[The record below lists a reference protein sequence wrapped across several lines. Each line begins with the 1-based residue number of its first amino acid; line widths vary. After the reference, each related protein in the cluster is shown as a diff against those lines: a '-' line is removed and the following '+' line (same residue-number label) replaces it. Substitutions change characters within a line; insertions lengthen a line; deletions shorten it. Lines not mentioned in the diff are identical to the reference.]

1 MREELE
7 KEFVR
12 KSIHLTGISVPLFY
26 IFFQRDLTILYTA
39 MALLVFVVLE
49 YVRVRVHSLFPLP
62 RMASMIQRMKE
73 RTAIAANVYFCVAAV
88 VSIYFFKE
96 FSVVVGLSTALL
108 SDAAAAIIGTGIG
121 RHRLKNGKS
130 WEGTA
135 AGGLSA
141 FFISLSLGGSL
152 IVSIV
157 LGFVF
162 CLIDLID
169 FGFDDNFIM
178 PLLMVMVVELGGAL
192 L

>member
-1 MREELE
+1 MREELR
-7 KEFVR
+7 KELVR
-12 KSIHLTGISVPLFY
+12 KGIHLTGISVPLFY
-26 IFFQRDLTILYTA
+26 HFFDRDLTMLYAA
-39 MALLVFVVLE
+39 MALLSFVVLE

-62 RMASMIQRMKE
+62 RMASFIQRIKE

-88 VSIYFFKE
+88 VSIYFFNE
-96 FSVVVGLSTALL
+96 FCVVLGLSTALL
-108 SDAAAAIIGTGIG
+108 SDAVAAIIGVSVG

-141 FFISLSLGGSL
+141 FFISASLGANL
-152 IVSIV
+152 TISIV
-157 LGFVF
+157 LGMVF

-178 PLLMVMVVELGGAL
+178 PLLMVVVVEIGGAL
-192 L
+192 P

>member
-1 MREELE
+1 MREGLK
-7 KEFVR
+7 KEFFR
-12 KSIHLTGISVPLFY
+12 KAIHLTGISVPLFY
-26 IFFQRDLTILYTA
+26 YFFQRDLTILYA
-39 MALLVFVVLE
+39 ALALLVFVVLE

-62 RMASMIQRMKE
+62 RMASMIQRRKE

-96 FSVVVGLSTALL
+96 FSVVIGLSTALI

-130 WEGTA
+130 LEGTA

-141 FFISLSLGGSL
+141 FLIPLLLGGSL

-157 LGFVF
+157 LGLVF

-169 FGFDDNFIM
+169 FGFDDNFTM